1 MSLKYAG
8 PKPLISAHGITFDL
22 NKDDKFIY
30 LSIVAELIQ
39 ALNHEY
45 VGGERY
51 THVTAKKPMDV
62 DSILEL
68 IRRNDPLLDQE
79 IQDRQKIVEQEI
91 QEELERA
98 YSNRVCV
105 KKSAMSSLKISNFYV
120 AIVLTALLTKR
131 STTVQSAHWLISS
144 KKGISIRSSPRCF
157 LNLPTFFTLFRGHWL
172 NSIRQS
178 TVRSIFTRK
187 TDIYTSVSISFLE
200 NKPPDRLGEFHIVP
214 A

>member
-39 ALNHEY
+39 ALNHDY

-51 THVTAKKPMDV
+51 THMTAKKPMDV

-79 IQDRQKIVEQEI
+79 IEDRQKIVEHEI

-98 YSNRVCV
+98 YSNRVLCEEERDVLV
-105 KKSAMSSLKISNFYV
+105 KNIELLRSYRINRSINKTVYYSGISSLAHIIQKGHIDTIFAPMFPKFTHVFHSIQGSLV
-120 AIVLTALLTKR
+120 KLHPPID
-131 STTVQSAHWLISS
+131 STIDIYEENGH
-144 KKGISIRSSPRCF
+144 
-157 LNLPTFFTLFRGHWL
+157 LNVRLDILFR
-172 NSIRQS
+172 
-178 TVRSIFTRK
+178 K
-187 TDIYTSVSISFLE
+187 
-200 NKPPDRLGEFHIVP
+200 
-214 A
+214 

>member
-22 NKDDKFIY
+22 IKDDKFIY

-39 ALNHEY
+39 ALTHEY

-51 THVTAKKPMDV
+51 THMTAKKPMDV

-79 IQDRQKIVEQEI
+79 IEDRQKIVAQEI

-98 YSNRVCV
+98 QTNKVLCEEERNVLVKNIELLRSYRVNRSINKTVYYS
-105 KKSAMSSLKISNFYV
+105 AISSLAHIIQKGHIDTIFAPMFPKFTHVFHSIQGSLV
-120 AIVLTALLTKR
+120 KLHPPID
-131 STTVQSAHWLISS
+131 STIDIYEENGH
-144 KKGISIRSSPRCF
+144 
-157 LNLPTFFTLFRGHWL
+157 LNVRLDILFR
-172 NSIRQS
+172 
-178 TVRSIFTRK
+178 K
-187 TDIYTSVSISFLE
+187 
-200 NKPPDRLGEFHIVP
+200 
-214 A
+214 

>member
-51 THVTAKKPMDV
+51 THITAKKPMDC
-62 DSILEL
+62 DEILEL

-98 YSNRVCV
+98 HSNRVLCEEERDVLV
-105 KKSAMSSLKISNFYV
+105 KNIELLRSYRINRSINKAVYYSAISSLAHIIQKGHIDTIFAPMFPKFTHVFHS
-120 AIVLTALLTKR
+120 IQGALVKLHPPID
-131 STTVQSAHWLISS
+131 STIDIYEENGHLHVRLDI
-144 KKGISIRSSPRCF
+144 
-157 LNLPTFFTLFRGHWL
+157 LFR
-172 NSIRQS
+172 
-178 TVRSIFTRK
+178 K
-187 TDIYTSVSISFLE
+187 
-200 NKPPDRLGEFHIVP
+200 
-214 A
+214 